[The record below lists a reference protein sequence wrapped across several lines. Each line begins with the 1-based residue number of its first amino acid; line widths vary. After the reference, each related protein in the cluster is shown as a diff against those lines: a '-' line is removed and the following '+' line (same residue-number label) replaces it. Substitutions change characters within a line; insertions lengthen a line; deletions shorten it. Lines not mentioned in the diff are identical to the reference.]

1 MAKTTL
7 PSEVRPMYAILKTGG
22 KQYRVKAGDSVKVEK
37 IDNEIGSELSL
48 KEVLLIGGDTNYIGT
63 PMVKKAS
70 VTAVVSKQARKPKI
84 VVLKKKR
91 RQGYR
96 KLQGHRQDF
105 TELFI
110 KSIQA
115 PNGDVSKADKNA
127 QLYKK

>member
-1 MAKTTL
+1 
-7 PSEVRPMYAILKTGG
+7 MYAILKTGG
-22 KQYRVKAGDSVKVEK
+22 KQYRVKAGETVKVEK
-37 IDNEIGSELSL
+37 IDSEIGSELNL

-63 PMVKKAS
+63 PMVDKAS
-70 VTAVVSKQARKPKI
+70 VTAVVSKQARKPKV

-115 PNGDVSKADKNA
+115 PNGDVSKADKEAKVYNN
-127 QLYKK
+127 K

>member
-1 MAKTTL
+1 
-7 PSEVRPMYAILKTGG
+7 MYAIVRSGG
-22 KQYRVKAGDSVKVEK
+22 KQYRVKAGDSLKVDKLDREL
-37 IDNEIGSELSL
+37 GSEVDLQDI
-48 KEVLLIGGDTNYIGT
+48 LLVGGSETFIGT
-63 PMVKKAS
+63 PVLENAK
-70 VTAVVSKQARKPKI
+70 VTAVVSKQARRPKI

-115 PNGDVSKADKNA
+115 PSGEVSKADKAAKIYDNKA
-127 QLYKK
+127 SEGQEG